1 MDGIIAY
8 TLSKQ
13 YIKRQI
19 AEKSTEGFKIQIEE
33 NRTILNKTGE
43 EKVFYFLPKNTAKPQ
58 DGYDEFIYADS
69 KWEQIGATD
78 VDLSSYALKTEVNAA
93 IQTAIGGVENGSY

>member
-19 AEKSTEGFKIQIEE
+19 AEKST
-33 NRTILNKTGE
+33 
-43 EKVFYFLPKNTAKPQ
+43 
-58 DGYDEFIYADS
+58 D
-69 KWEQIGATD
+69 D

-93 IQTAIGGVENGSY
+93 IQTAIGNIEAQLSQV